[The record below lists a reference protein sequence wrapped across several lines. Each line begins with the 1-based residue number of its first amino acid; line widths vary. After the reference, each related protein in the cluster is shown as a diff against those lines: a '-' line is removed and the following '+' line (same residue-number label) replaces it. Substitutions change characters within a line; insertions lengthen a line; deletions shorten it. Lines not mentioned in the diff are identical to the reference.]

1 MDRLSTRLVT
11 NTVFR
16 FLTCLSAILWDS
28 MNETRRV
35 PYQQHC
41 QQIMTTACM
50 LQERPLDAPTANG
63 QCVGGGD
70 LQLKSSSSS
79 SSSASSSSS
88 SSSSTDVS
96 WWFASR
102 DQPFAPSP
110 YMVFCAEQ
118 RPKIT
123 ALNPK
128 ATYDEIGHILN
139 DRWSPMDRDAKAHY
153 VEQSGKQTLDDRYLT
168 RGHTRSFPYTFML
181 TLFSH
186 SGVRESCY
194 CCCCL

>member
-1 MDRLSTRLVT
+1 
-11 NTVFR
+11 
-16 FLTCLSAILWDS
+16 

-41 QQIMTTACM
+41 LQIMTTACV
-50 LQERPLDAPTANG
+50 LYERPHDAPTA
-63 QCVGGGD
+63 
-70 LQLKSSSSS
+70 SS
-79 SSSASSSSS
+79 SSSA
-88 SSSSTDVS
+88 SSSTDVS
-96 WWFASR
+96 WWFAAR

-118 RPKIT
+118 RPIIT

-168 RGHTRSFPYTFML
+168 RGHTRSFPYIFML

-194 CCCCL
+194 CCCCCL